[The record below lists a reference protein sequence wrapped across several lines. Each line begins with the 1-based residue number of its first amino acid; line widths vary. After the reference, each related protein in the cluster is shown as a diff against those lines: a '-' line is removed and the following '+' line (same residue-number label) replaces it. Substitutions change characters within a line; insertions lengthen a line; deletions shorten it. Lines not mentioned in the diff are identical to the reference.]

1 MNPKLSIV
9 IPTRNKSQELV
20 TAVESALML
29 ADRVTTEII
38 VVSNGESLEADIAGL
53 SSQIIDKVR
62 IVRSPIR
69 LSLTQN
75 WKFGLDFASGEWVH
89 FLGDDDFITLSPN
102 FNLSE
107 LLDEVSTNG
116 IKFKISHFDWSMG
129 IPVQG
134 TAKRSLETFQW
145 ETFDIEHPWGE
156 KWWKI
161 RPNFFPTGA
170 AHSLVRNDWLRKF
183 GEKNALNSTSPDWYT
198 GAMYALLE
206 TQFVIVD
213 AYWAAIGKHPN
224 SSVSQM
230 KNPHS
235 LLTGIEVAM
244 SANDGNSDLRERYG
258 GVFPTT
264 WLAKADA
271 LLQARMVCLS
281 ASTSLEKELIRESY
295 NTTPKFVFKVYRVQ
309 KKKAK
314 EFTWRHNYWLIH
326 YTIIAICRYLKRT
339 VENS

>member
-1 MNPKLSIV
+1 MNPKLSII

-20 TAVESALML
+20 IAVESAVML
-29 ADRVTTEII
+29 ADRLTTEII
-38 VVSNGESLEADIAGL
+38 VVSNGESLESDIAGL
-53 SSQIIDKVR
+53 SRQTIEKLR
-62 IVRSPIR
+62 IVRSPTR

-75 WKFGLDFASGEWVH
+75 WKFGLNLASGEWVH
-89 FLGDDDFITLSPN
+89 FLGDDDFITLSAN
-102 FNLSE
+102 FNLSK

-129 IPVQG
+129 IPEPG
-134 TAKRSLETFQW
+134 TAKGSLETFQW
-145 ETFDIEHPWGE
+145 ESCDIEQLWGE

-170 AHSLVRNDWLRKF
+170 AHSLVRNDWLRKY

-198 GAMYALLE
+198 GAMFALSE
-206 TQFVIVD
+206 TQFVKVD

-230 KNPHS
+230 KNPKS
-235 LLTGIEVAM
+235 ALTGIEVAM
-244 SANDGNSDLRERYG
+244 SANDGNSELRERYG
-258 GVFPTT
+258 GMFPTT

-271 LLQARMVCLS
+271 LLQARMVCKS
-281 ASTSLEKELIRESY
+281 ASNSLEKELIRESY
-295 NTTPKFVFKVYRVQ
+295 NTTPRFVFKVYRVQ

-314 EFTWRHNYWLIH
+314 EFSWRHHYWLIR
-326 YTIIAICRYLKRT
+326 YTIIAICKYLKAS
-339 VENS
+339 V